1 MMVCSARFQFLQ
13 MISRPDEQIDLAT
26 AALLIA
32 KEEYP
37 ELDVRSCLD
46 RLDRLADGA
55 THCLAGPR
63 DNPFAVLDAINT
75 QLFEKE
81 GFRGNLDEYFDARNS
96 YLNDVLDRR
105 LGIPITLSLIYLE
118 VAARLKFP
126 LHGIGFPGHFLVK
139 YQDEA
144 REILVDPFHRG
155 AILMPEDCR
164 KRLREAYGD
173 EVPLAR
179 GFFRPVG
186 PRQILIRMLSNLKHV
201 HLRTGDFS
209 RALAVLER
217 LVALTPQDPRL
228 RRDRGLVHL
237 KLEQYG
243 RAVEDLQAYISRL
256 PQADD
261 ADEARRHILAIRR
274 HTALLN

>member
-1 MMVCSARFQFLQ
+1 MMVTSARFQFLQ
-13 MISRPDEQIDLAT
+13 MIARSDDQIDLVV

-37 ELDVRSCLD
+37 DLDIQSCLG
-46 RLDRLADGA
+46 RLDRLAQGA
-55 THCLAGPR
+55 AARLGALR

-75 QLFEKE
+75 HLFGDE
-81 GFRGNLDEYFDARNS
+81 GFRGNLDDYFDARNS
-96 YLNDVLDRR
+96 YLNDVLERR
-105 LGIPITLSLIYLE
+105 LGIPITLSLVYME

-139 YQDEA
+139 YEGEG
-144 REILVDPFHRG
+144 RELLIDPFHQG
-155 AILMPEDCR
+155 AIVMPEDCHA
-164 KRLREAYGD
+164 RLKEAFGD

-186 PRQILIRMLSNLKHV
+186 PRQILFRMLSNLKHV
-201 HLRTGDFS
+201 HLRREDFP
-209 RALAVLER
+209 RALSVLER
-217 LVALTPQDPRL
+217 LVALTPQDMRL
-228 RRDRGLVHL
+228 RRDRGLLHL
-237 KLEQYG
+237 KLEQYS
-243 RAVEDLQAYISRL
+243 RAVEDLQAYITRR

-261 ADEARRHILAIRR
+261 ADEARRHIMDIRR